1 MKGVN
6 KIMANYNEN
15 KLIVQMK
22 SLARTEAL
30 ALDATSLWD
39 SQAEAENYAKQANA
53 YGGQIITAKVNG
65 KYKPFI
71 LQGENGNCTIEPL
84 GADPSQLKQYV
95 QVGTRPESNQEQG
108 VIYIDNNVGYIWN
121 GTGWKKVFE
130 DVSSSIA
137 DFEKRIGKLETDI
150 STKANIANPNFT
162 GSVKL
167 DGKDLATKEY
177 ADAIVAAAKTEV
189 PIVIDDSHPFPEQ
202 AYKAG
207 QKYVVA
213 KAGTYLGQKCEIG
226 DVILITK
233 DYAEGSAA
241 NTDGIVLQ
249 ANIDGAVTGAESSID
264 GEIVVFSGATGKVI
278 KSSKINMTALNDA
291 ITKAHEHANK
301 EILDTYNKNQTQLLE
316 AAAADAQEKVDE
328 LKKIVDGKADKAT
341 TLAGYGI
348 EDAYNKTEIESKLK
362 TITDNVNTK
371 VDGATVD
378 SKINT
383 AKTEIL
389 EEAAQSAKTALAAR
403 VGEIPEETDIKTYI
417 DTAVGSGGTASA
429 EAIAKAKQEAITES
443 KNYTDS
449 QISSALAVVTF

>member
-1 MKGVN
+1 
-6 KIMANYNEN
+6 MAIESKNLLVAVKAFSPANP
-15 KLIVQMK
+15 LP
-22 SLARTEAL
+22 
-30 ALDATSLWD
+30 LDARILWD

-53 YGGQIITAKVNG
+53 YAGQIITAKVNG
-65 KYKPFI
+65 EYKPFI

-84 GADPSQLKQYV
+84 ATDPSTVKQYV
-95 QVGTRPESNQEQG
+95 VVGTRPVEHQEQG
-108 VIYIDNNVGYIWN
+108 VIYIENNIGYIWD
-121 GTGWKKVFE
+121 GADWKKVFE
-130 DVSSSIA
+130 DVSASIT
-137 DFEKRIGKLETDI
+137 DFEERIGKLETDI
-150 STKANIANPNFT
+150 STKANLANPEFT
-162 GSVKL
+162 GSAKL

-233 DYAEGSAA
+233 DYNKEGAA

-249 ANIDGAVTGAESSID
+249 ANIDGAVTGAESSVD

-301 EILDTYNKNQTQLLE
+301 TQLDTYDKTQTELLQT
-316 AAAADAQEKVDE
+316 ASADAQAKVAE
-328 LKKIVDGKADKAT
+328 LKKTVDGKADKST

-348 EDAYNKTEIESKLK
+348 EDAYNKTEIEAKLK
-362 TITDNVNTK
+362 TITENVNTK
-371 VDGATVD
+371 VDAATVD
-378 SKINT
+378 SKIAT
-383 AKTEIL
+383 AKEEIAVEYDTAIDTKL
-389 EEAAQSAKTALAAR
+389 AKR
-403 VGEIPEETDIKTYI
+403 IGDIPLETDLRTYI
-417 DTAVGSGGTASA
+417 DNAVGSGGTASA
-429 EAIAKAKQEAITES
+429 EAISKAKEEAINTS
-443 KNYTDS
+443 KSYTDE
-449 QISSALAVVTF
+449 ALTIKEF

>member
-1 MKGVN
+1 
-6 KIMANYNEN
+6 MAIESKNLLVAVKAFSPANP
-15 KLIVQMK
+15 LP
-22 SLARTEAL
+22 
-30 ALDATSLWD
+30 LDARILWD

-53 YGGQIITAKVNG
+53 YAGQIITAKVNG
-65 KYKPFI
+65 EYKPFI

-84 GADPSQLKQYV
+84 AADPSTVKQYV
-95 QVGTRPESNQEQG
+95 VVGTRPVEHQEQG
-108 VIYIDNNVGYIWN
+108 VIYIENNIGYIWD
-121 GTGWKKVFE
+121 GADWKKVFE
-130 DVSSSIA
+130 DVSASIT
-137 DFEKRIGKLETDI
+137 DFEERIGKLETDI
-150 STKANIANPNFT
+150 STKANLANPEFT
-162 GSVKL
+162 GSAKL

-233 DYAEGSAA
+233 DYNKEGAA

-249 ANIDGAVTGAESSID
+249 ANIDGAVTGAESSVD

-301 EILDTYNKNQTQLLE
+301 TQLDTYDKTQAELLQ
-316 AAAADAQEKVDE
+316 AASADAQAKVAE
-328 LKKIVDGKADKAT
+328 LKKTVDGKADKST

-348 EDAYNKTEIESKLK
+348 EDAYNKTEIEAKLK
-362 TITDNVNTK
+362 TITENVNTK
-371 VDGATVD
+371 VDAATVD
-378 SKINT
+378 SKIAT
-383 AKTEIL
+383 AKEEIAVEYDTAIDTKL
-389 EEAAQSAKTALAAR
+389 AKR
-403 VGEIPEETDIKTYI
+403 IGDIPLETDLRTYI
-417 DTAVGSGGTASA
+417 DNAVGSGGTASA
-429 EAIAKAKQEAITES
+429 EAISKAKEEAINTS
-443 KNYTDS
+443 KSYTDE
-449 QISSALAVVTF
+449 ALTIKEF

>member
-1 MKGVN
+1 
-6 KIMANYNEN
+6 MAIESKNLLVAVKAFSPANP
-15 KLIVQMK
+15 LP
-22 SLARTEAL
+22 
-30 ALDATSLWD
+30 LDARSLWD
-39 SQAEAENYAKQANA
+39 TKAEAENYAKQANA

-65 KYKPFI
+65 KFKPFI

-84 GADPSQLKQYV
+84 GADPSTVKQYV
-95 QVGTRPESNQEQG
+95 VVGTRPVEHQEQG
-108 VIYIDNNVGYIWN
+108 VIYIENNIGYIWD
-121 GTGWKKVFE
+121 GADWKKVFE
-130 DVSSSIA
+130 DVSASIT
-137 DFEKRIGKLETDI
+137 DFEERIGKLETDI
-150 STKANIANPNFT
+150 STKANLANPEFT
-162 GSVKL
+162 GSAKL

-233 DYAEGSAA
+233 DYNKEGAA

-249 ANIDGAVTGAESSID
+249 ANIDGAVTGAESSVD

-301 EILDTYNKNQTQLLE
+301 TQLDTYDKTQTELLQ
-316 AAAADAQEKVDE
+316 AASADAQAKVAE
-328 LKKIVDGKADKAT
+328 LKKTVDGKADKST

-348 EDAYNKTEIESKLK
+348 EDAYNKTEIEAKLK
-362 TITDNVNTK
+362 TITENVNTK
-371 VDGATVD
+371 VDAATVD
-378 SKINT
+378 SKIAT
-383 AKTEIL
+383 AKEEIL
-389 EEAAQSAKTALAAR
+389 KETSTATDLAITTK
-403 VGEIPEETDIKTYI
+403 VGDLGESQTVVEYVQKV
-417 DTAVGSGGTASA
+417 VGSGGTDVA
-429 EAIAKAKQEAITES
+429 EQIETALTTAKS
-443 KNYTDS
+443 YTDK
-449 QISSALAVVTF
+449 QLTAAMTIKEF